1 MTEFKGKVALITG
14 AANGF
19 GKIFA
24 MEAVKRGMKVAIV
37 DIDGDDLFGTT
48 AVLKKLG
55 GEVLPLEAD
64 VTLYEDCKMTV
75 EKTMEAYGQI
85 DVFFCN
91 AGIAPSG
98 DIFHLPPIDWEWA
111 VQSNLISHGYYFS
124 LVVPIMAKQ
133 GTPCHI
139 MSTASIAGILHGIGN
154 NPAYSATKHA
164 AVALAEDLNAYC
176 KANNYDIGVSVY
188 CPAYVQTDL
197 HHCERHRPER
207 YQDPSNPYYKS
218 QHFIDA
224 IRRVNVN
231 ISTGTPLEPV
241 GPFLFKA
248 IEDKQLYVLQHY
260 AYAPYIANR
269 HRGIEADGKFPNG
282 LGIETN
288 RDFKGQVALITGAA
302 SGFGLEFAKEAAE
315 RGMKLALVDI
325 QKEKL
330 EAVAA
335 DFVAKGV
342 EAIAIHTDTSLYDEV
357 VNSVKV
363 TMEKYGQIDV
373 LFNNAGVAACGDV
386 EHIKPKDWEWTVGV
400 NLLGQAY
407 YYREVLPIM
416 VKQGTPANI
425 LSTASIAGII
435 PGFARVPSYSATKH
449 GAVALTE
456 SVASRLKDMGIEHIK
471 VGVYCPGFVQTQLH
485 YSDDYRPA
493 RYAQGDDPY
502 YQSEYYLARRKGLD
516 TCILTGTELEPVAKR
531 LFLALE
537 EGQKYVLTHDKHY
550 VQFEARHAAIEKA
563 NEWAKEVLSNL

>member
-1 MTEFKGKVALITG
+1 MTEFKDKVALITG

-24 MEAVKRGMKVAIV
+24 IEAVKRGMKVAVV
-37 DIDGDDLFGTT
+37 DIDSDDLFGVT
-48 AVLKKLG
+48 ALLKKMG
-55 GEVLPLEAD
+55 GEVLSIDAD
-64 VTLYEDCKMTV
+64 VTLYEDVKMTV
-75 EKTMEAYGQI
+75 AKTMEAYGQI
-85 DVFFCN
+85 DILFAN

-98 DIFHLPPIDWEWA
+98 DIFHIPPRDWEWA
-111 VQSNLISHGYYFS
+111 AYANLISHGWYFREV
-124 LVVPIMAKQ
+124 LPIMAKQ

-207 YQDPSNPYYKS
+207 YMAPEDPYYQS
-218 QHFIDA
+218 QHYKDA

-231 ISTGTPLEPV
+231 ITTGTPLDPV
-241 GPFLFKA
+241 GRFLFKA

-260 AYAPYIANR
+260 PYAPYIANR
-269 HRGIEADGKFPNG
+269 HRGIEADGKKPDG
-282 LGIETN
+282 LGIETD

-330 EAVAA
+330 EGVVA

-342 EAIAIHTDTSLYDEV
+342 EAIALPGDTSVYEEV
-357 VNSVKV
+357 CATVKA
-363 TMEKYGQIDV
+363 TMDKYGQIDV
-373 LFNNAGVAACGDV
+373 LFNNAGIAACGDV
-386 EHIKPKDWEWTVGV
+386 EHIAPQDWEWAVSV

-407 YYREVLPIM
+407 YFREVLPIM

-456 SVASRLKDMGIEHIK
+456 SVAARLRDMGVTNIK
-471 VGVYCPGFVQTQLH
+471 VGVYCPGFVQTELH
-485 YSDDYRPA
+485 HSDDYRPA
-493 RYAQGDDPY
+493 RFAQGDDPY
-502 YQSEYYLARRKGLD
+502 YQSEYYAARRKGLD
-516 TCILTGTELEPVAKR
+516 MCILTGTELAPVAKR

-537 EGQKYVLTHDKHY
+537 EGQKYVLTHEKHY
-550 VQFEARHAAIEKA
+550 VQFEARHANIEKA
-563 NEWAKEVLSNL
+563 NAWAEEVLKNL